1 MIYNFVKNI
10 KRFNNEEKAVG
21 GRKKVIITK
30 EREVQ
35 RGGIVRKRK
44 K

>member
-1 MIYNFVKNI
+1 VIYKFGKN
-10 KRFNNEEKAVG
+10 KKEFNKEEKAVG